1 MTRAEPRPTR
11 CPGCR
16 QLVVWYPTG
25 SNVCYACIVRRL
37 ARIDCDE
44 QTGESMTTESSNDK
58 EALQST
64 LEALENHSRPLTG
77 LGKRKH
83 GD

>member
-1 MTRAEPRPTR
+1 MTRATPKPTR
-11 CPGCR
+11 CPQCR
-16 QLVVWYPTG
+16 QLVTWFPDN
-25 SNVCYACIVRRL
+25 SDVCYPCIVRTL
-37 ARIDCDE
+37 TRIDCDE
-44 QTGESMTTESSNDK
+44 SEAGSMTTESSIDQA
-58 EALQST
+58 ALQST